1 LRSGIS
7 QEKMLNDI
15 VSYFESSL
23 PLKYSMK
30 SQYLAE
36 QQIRQTGQTRAS
48 LKYLNSLSTM
58 PRLPDQANKG
68 LFLYFYSMIHER
80 KLLMFSFSD

>member
-1 LRSGIS
+1 
-7 QEKMLNDI
+7 MLNDI
-15 VSYFESSL
+15 VTYLESSL

-36 QQIRQTGQTRAS
+36 QQIRQSGQTRAS

-58 PRLPDQANKG
+58 PRIPDQANKG
-68 LFLYFYSMIHER
+68 
-80 KLLMFSFSD
+80 

>member
-1 LRSGIS
+1 
-7 QEKMLNDI
+7 MLNDI
-15 VSYFESSL
+15 ISFLESTL

-30 SQYLAE
+30 CQYLAE

-58 PRLPDQANKG
+58 PRLPDDPNKG
-68 LFLYFYSMIHER
+68 NFFF
-80 KLLMFSFSD
+80 K

>member
-1 LRSGIS
+1 MISKQQQRGGVS

-15 VSYFESSL
+15 ISYLESSL

-30 SQYLAE
+30 CQYLSE
-36 QQIRQTGQTRAS
+36 QQIRQTGQTRTS

-58 PRLPDQANKG
+58 PRLPDKPNQG
-68 LFLYFYSMIHER
+68 LFFFFYI
-80 KLLMFSFSD
+80 

>member
-1 LRSGIS
+1 
-7 QEKMLNDI
+7 MLSDI
-15 VSYFESSL
+15 VAYLESSL

-30 SQYLAE
+30 CQYLAE

-58 PRLPDQANKG
+58 PRLPDQPNKG
-68 LFLYFYSMIHER
+68 
-80 KLLMFSFSD
+80 